1 MGKDLKGK
9 DLGKGFGQRKDGR
22 YEARC
27 MVNGQ
32 KLCLYGTNLTQ
43 LRKDFEK
50 AKISSTC
57 NQTGNYAAMLLKDWF
72 EEWFVEYKIPRLKN
86 KESAKFLGH
95 ETCTSSVQVF
105 AIVKTVVLSLD

>member
-9 DLGKGFGQRKDGR
+9 DLGKGFDQRKDGR

-50 AKISSTC
+50 AKISITC

-86 KESAKFLGH
+86 KSISHCSRKRISFGGEMFHFRTK
-95 ETCTSSVQVF
+95 TS
-105 AIVKTVVLSLD
+105 